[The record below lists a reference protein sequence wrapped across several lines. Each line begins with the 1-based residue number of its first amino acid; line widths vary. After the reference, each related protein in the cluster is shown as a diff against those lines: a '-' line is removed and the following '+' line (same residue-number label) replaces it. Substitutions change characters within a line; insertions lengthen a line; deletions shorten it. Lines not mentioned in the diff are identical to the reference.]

1 MVASHAR
8 SWRPRR
14 TAPHRARCRSGPRT
28 DPGTQ
33 FPLHL
38 RHQDDRPRARPTLR
52 VVDWVRHHLLPG
64 STARHASVRS
74 QRLTRSPAQRTGNHL
89 RGPVSTAVLRP
100 HRLAIAGLRHVAHHD
115 GHATRERGTELRL
128 RSVSFRIGSLIRG
141 AAPRSAGRGCRSHP
155 HGVLPGWVGQT
166 RTVWRSLRP
175 YRSGRQFRLSR
186 SAPVRRRYRIDEL
199 SGCWRGRSWPSPYW
213 RTYEDSPQSSH
224 SSPWPFRSLPLVR
237 SVGGSCRA

>member
-89 RGPVSTAVLRP
+89 RGPVATAVLRP

-141 AAPRSAGRGCRSHP
+141 AAPRSAERGCWSHP
-155 HGVLPGWVGQT
+155 HGVLPGWVGQPGRSGDHFGPIALDGSFGSRARSPSAVATGSTNSPVAGAGGPGLRRTGERT
-166 RTVWRSLRP
+166 RTLPSLRT
-175 YRSGRQFRLSR
+175 
-186 SAPVRRRYRIDEL
+186 RRR
-199 SGCWRGRSWPSPYW
+199 
-213 RTYEDSPQSSH
+213 
-224 SSPWPFRSLPLVR
+224 PFRSLPLVR